1 MRMYLKLNSEQKD
14 EQNLK
19 FELERPEEN
28 QDNYVGDEVPRAD
41 NFVYVDEN
49 QEDKL
54 FPSLESSEALAVK
67 QDHLIKFVKQK
78 EDLEAGLFVQQI
90 FEDPI
95 GLQLTLK
102 IKKDEETR
110 ITAKEESGSIL

>member
-1 MRMYLKLNSEQKD
+1 MK
-14 EQNLK
+14 
-19 FELERPEEN
+19 
-28 QDNYVGDEVPRAD
+28 
-41 NFVYVDEN
+41 
-49 QEDKL
+49 QE
-54 FPSLESSEALAVK
+54 
-67 QDHLIKFVKQK
+67 HLIKFVKQK